1 MVYVGWLGSH
11 PATIGVKYAAQA
23 WQTWRVL
30 NRERPDVVFV
40 MSPPV
45 FAAIPVLVYA
55 WRRRAE
61 FVIDAHTCAF
71 VLRRWKPFLW
81 LQRWLCR
88 RAITTLVTN
97 EHLAGLVREAG
108 GHATIVPDVPIVFN
122 HPAPSEVSD
131 FHVVVVSSFDVDE
144 PIAAILDA
152 AAKVPDVPFFISGD
166 PSGLDPALAASRP
179 PNVTFTGFLGETS
192 YGRLVSG
199 ASVVLDLTSEDHTML
214 RGAYEAIYQGVP
226 VIVSDW
232 PILREAFP
240 FGASHVDNTAEAIA
254 AAVAAMREDLARHKA
269 DAGRLRDQKL
279 RRWEQTRRAILER
292 LPPGVSTVEA

>member
-1 MVYVGWLGSH
+1 MVYAGWLGSH
-11 PATIGVKYAAQA
+11 PATIGVKYATQA
-23 WQTWRVL
+23 WQTWRL
-30 NRERPDVVFV
+30 LDRERPDVVFV

-45 FAAIPVLVYA
+45 FAAIPALVYA
-55 WRRRAE
+55 WRRRAA

-88 RAITTLVTN
+88 LAITTLVTN
-97 EHLAGLVREAG
+97 EHLASLVREAG
-108 GHATIVPDVPIVFN
+108 GNATIVPDVPVVFD
-122 HPAPSEVSD
+122 HDTPSDVSG

-144 PIAAILDA
+144 PVAAILEA
-152 AAKVPDVPFFISGD
+152 AARVPDVPFFITGD
-166 PSGLDPALAASRP
+166 SSGLEPRLAASRP
-179 PNVTFTGFLGETS
+179 PNVTFTGFLDEKA

-214 RGAYEAIYQGVP
+214 RGAYEAVYQGVP

-254 AAVAAMREDLARHKA
+254 AAVVAMREDRARYRA
-269 DAGRLRDQKL
+269 DAGRLREEKL
-279 RRWEQTRRAILER
+279 RRWEQTRRSIIER
-292 LPPGVSTVEA
+292 LQPDVGVVDA